1 MTRFLTV
8 VLLLAALAGC
18 GGTIRR
24 TAVAAGGGATDVASE
39 RDRAWLGDV
48 HQASLMDVQAGRL
61 AAQRGGSAA
70 VRHAGTMLATGH
82 RDLDKKVTHVA
93 NSLGIELPGTESTR
107 QLALVRRLA
116 KQSGGTFDAGFV
128 AAMTESHEQL
138 IADTEAEIHSGS
150 APAVRSLARAALPD
164 LHEHLIMLRK
174 ASPVG

>member
-1 MTRFLTV
+1 MKRFLTIAL
-8 VLLLAALAGC
+8 VLVALAGC

-24 TAVAAGGGATDVASE
+24 TAVAAPGGATDVASE
-39 RDRAWLGDV
+39 RDRAWLGAV

-70 VRHAGTMLATGH
+70 VRHAGSMLAAGH
-82 RDLDKKVTHVA
+82 HELDKKVTHVA
-93 NSLGIELPGTESTR
+93 NSLGIELPATESAE

-116 KQSGGTFDAGFV
+116 KKSGGTFDAEFV
-128 AAMTESHEQL
+128 SAMTESHEQL
-138 IADTEAEIHSGS
+138 IADTEAEIRSGS

-164 LHEHLIMLRK
+164 LREHLAMLRK